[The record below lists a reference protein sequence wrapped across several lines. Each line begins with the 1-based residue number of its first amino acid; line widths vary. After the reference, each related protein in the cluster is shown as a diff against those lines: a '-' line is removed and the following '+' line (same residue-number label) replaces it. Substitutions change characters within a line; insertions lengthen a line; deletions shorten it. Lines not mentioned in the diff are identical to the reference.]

1 MLKTVKFIRIYI
13 LRKRHTLS
21 FSLSLSHGQRGWYFV
36 RGGEGDFYIQG
47 FFLSLKKVNLYNFL
61 LASLAT
67 SSKFAVNL
75 SYILVHV
82 YLTH

>member
-1 MLKTVKFIRIYI
+1 MRV
-13 LRKRHTLS
+13 
-21 FSLSLSHGQRGWYFV
+21 
-36 RGGEGDFYIQG
+36 GGGGGDFYIQG
-47 FFLSLKKVNLYNFL
+47 FFFLSLKKVNLYNFL

-75 SYILVHV
+75 SYILEHV

>member
-1 MLKTVKFIRIYI
+1 MRV
-13 LRKRHTLS
+13 
-21 FSLSLSHGQRGWYFV
+21 G
-36 RGGEGDFYIQG
+36 GGEGDFYIQG
-47 FFLSLKKVNLYNFL
+47 VFLFISKKVNLYNFL

-67 SSKFAVNL
+67 SSEFAVNL

>member
-1 MLKTVKFIRIYI
+1 MRV
-13 LRKRHTLS
+13 
-21 FSLSLSHGQRGWYFV
+21 
-36 RGGEGDFYIQG
+36 GGGGGDLYIQG
-47 FFLSLKKVNLYNFL
+47 VFFISKKVNLYNFL

-75 SYILVHV
+75 SYILEHV

>member
-1 MLKTVKFIRIYI
+1 MGKEGGTLWESGEGEGIYI
-13 LRKRHTLS
+13 YK
-21 FSLSLSHGQRGWYFV
+21 
-36 RGGEGDFYIQG
+36 G
-47 FFLSLKKVNLYNFL
+47 FFFISKKVNLYNFL

-75 SYILVHV
+75 SYILEHV

>member
-1 MLKTVKFIRIYI
+1 MRV
-13 LRKRHTLS
+13 
-21 FSLSLSHGQRGWYFV
+21 
-36 RGGEGDFYIQG
+36 GGGGGDFYIQG
-47 FFLSLKKVNLYNFL
+47 VFLSLKKVNLYNFL

-75 SYILVHV
+75 SFILVHV